1 MKSMFKIL
9 AWLIGLVLVL
19 IILAAVLLPRFFD
32 PNDFRGQ
39 IADTVLEKTGREL
52 NIEGDLK
59 LSVIPWLGVS
69 IGRTSLSNDP
79 AYGDAP
85 MLAVEDASVGVKLMP
100 LFSRRIE
107 VSEIRLDGLRL
118 NLVRDAR
125 GSNWDS
131 LVAADE
137 EAPPVAEEE
146 AGQSF
151 DLQRVGGIRVRD
163 AQVSFEDK
171 VEGMGLKAELGEFS
185 SGAIAI
191 DGTTLDLDGIRVE
204 AADLAFES
212 KDTGAVATRIE
223 KMSTGRISGTPEALI
238 IGGAELVAAELSMK
252 SADGDYDIEIGSFT
266 SGDIATDPK
275 APQIGG
281 LRLED
286 ATFSV
291 KPADGEPM
299 RGSIPSFEIDNLAAG
314 QESPIKGKINA
325 KLGEPVMDVDMDLSG
340 RARMDGAKIGLAGLL
355 IKATLTGEELPGGSQ
370 DAELSAESLQVDQEA
385 QTLVLE
391 GARASVAGMNVSL
404 QARGSKIVDAPEISG
419 RIEIAEFSPRKLLKT
434 LAMETPV
441 TADPEVLTRAALSGN
456 FAMAGN
462 KFSLTDLKAR
472 LDDTALSGQASMI
485 GGTPQVARA
494 TLQVDAIDLDRYL
507 PPATDEE
514 EAAPADTADAEIN
527 SADLR
532 GKDVDASL
540 DIGKVEI
547 SGLTLSG
554 IKARAVIRD
563 GKLTLDPLQSQ
574 LYDGAIQGRMVL
586 DGSSDVPV
594 LSLSQSLSGVQV
606 APLLTDLAEV
616 DRLVG
621 VANFNMD
628 LKAAGQ
634 TSSQMIADL
643 DGTMKFGVDDG
654 KIRGINITHAVQSAL
669 ALLERR
675 APPPKTSEDTPFD
688 FMRGTATITNGIMRN
703 DDLTGDLIAM
713 NITGK
718 GQINLVDE
726 TIDYDL
732 LASVP
737 EGQKSADLGLARAAG
752 RSIPISITDSLNDP
766 SVKVDVGAL
775 VGDKVKSL
783 IRDQLGLG
791 GDKAPAGDQAA
802 PAEGEAAPEEEPRST
817 EDKIKEEADKLKKKL
832 FGG

>member
-39 IADTVLEKTGREL
+39 IADTVREQTGREL
-52 NIEGDLK
+52 TIEGDLK

-107 VSEIRLDGLRL
+107 VSEVRLDGLRL

-131 LVAADE
+131 LVAAE
-137 EAPPVAEEE
+137 EDAPPASAED

-151 DLQRVGGIRVRD
+151 DLKQVGGIRVRD
-163 AQVSFEDK
+163 AQVSFQDK
-171 VEGMGLKAELGEFS
+171 VEGMALKAELGELS
-185 SGAIAI
+185 TGAIAV
-191 DGTTLDLDGIRVE
+191 DGTAIDLDGIRVE
-204 AADLAFES
+204 AADLTFES

-223 KMSTGRISGTPEALI
+223 KMSTGRIAGTPEALI
-238 IGGAELVAAELSMK
+238 IGGAELIAAELSMK
-252 SADGDYDIEIGSFT
+252 SADGDYSMNIGSFT

-286 ATFSV
+286 ATFLI

-299 RGSIPSFEIDNLAAG
+299 QGSIPSFEIEKLVAG
-314 QESPIKGKINA
+314 QESPIRGKLTA
-325 KLGEPVMDVDMDLSG
+325 KMGEPVMDVDLDLSG

-355 IKATLTGEELPGGSQ
+355 VKAKLTGEELPGGSQ
-370 DAELSAESLQVDQEA
+370 DAELSADSLQIDQEA
-385 QTLVLE
+385 QTLVLD

-419 RIEIAEFSPRKLLKT
+419 RIEIAEFSPRKLFKT
-434 LAMETPV
+434 LSMEAPV
-441 TADPEVLTRAALSGN
+441 TADPDVLTRAALSGD

-462 KFSLTDLKAR
+462 KFSLNNLKAR
-472 LDDTALSGQASMI
+472 LDDTALSGQASVTD
-485 GGTPQVARA
+485 GTPQVTRA

-507 PPATDEE
+507 SPSTDEE
-514 EAAPADTADAEIN
+514 VAAPADTADTEIN

-540 DIGKVEI
+540 DIGKVKV

-594 LSLSQSLSGVQV
+594 LNLNQSLSGVQV
-606 APLLTDLAEV
+606 SPLLTDLAEV

-669 ALLERR
+669 ALLDRK
-675 APPPKTSEDTPFD
+675 APPAKTSEDTPFD
-688 FMRGTATITNGIMRN
+688 FMRGTATITNGVMRN

-713 NITGK
+713 NVTGK

-737 EGQKSADLGLARAAG
+737 EGQKSADLGLGKAAG
-752 RSIPISITDSLNDP
+752 KSVPISISGSLDDP
-766 SVKVDVGAL
+766 SVKADVGAL
-775 VGDKVKSL
+775 IGDKVKSL

-791 GDKAPAGDQAA
+791 GDKTPEGDQAA
-802 PAEGEAAPEEEPRST
+802 PADGEAAPEEEPKST
-817 EDKIKEEADKLKKKL
+817 EDQLKEEADKLKKKL

>member
-39 IADTVLEKTGREL
+39 IADTVREQTGREL
-52 NIEGDLK
+52 TIEGDLK

-69 IGRTSLSNDP
+69 IGRTTLSNDP
-79 AYGDAP
+79 AYGDEP

-100 LFSRRIE
+100 LISRRIE

-131 LVAADE
+131 LVAAE
-137 EAPPVAEEE
+137 EDAPPAPEED

-151 DLQRVGGIRVRD
+151 DLKQVGGIRVRD
-163 AQVSFEDK
+163 AQVSFQDK
-171 VEGMGLKAELGEFS
+171 VDGMSLKAELGEFGT
-185 SGAIAI
+185 GAIAI
-191 DGTTLDLDGIRVE
+191 DGTAIDLDGIRVE

-212 KDTGAVATRIE
+212 KDTGAVTTRIE
-223 KMSTGRISGTPEALI
+223 KMSTGRIAGTPEALI
-238 IGGAELVAAELSMK
+238 IGGAELIAAELSMK
-252 SADGDYDIEIGSFT
+252 SADGDYSMNIGSFT

-281 LRLED
+281 LRLQD
-286 ATFSV
+286 ATFSIR
-291 KPADGEPM
+291 PADGEPM
-299 RGSIPSFEIDNLAAG
+299 QGSIPSFEIEKLVAG
-314 QESPIKGKINA
+314 QESPIKGKLKA
-325 KLGEPVMDVDMDLSG
+325 QLGEPVMDVDLDLSG

-355 IKATLTGEELPGGSQ
+355 VKAKLTGEELPGGSQ
-370 DAELSAESLQVDQEA
+370 DAELSADSVQIDQEA
-385 QTLVLE
+385 QTLVLD

-419 RIEIAEFSPRKLLKT
+419 RIEIAEFSPRKLFKT
-434 LAMETPV
+434 LAMEVPI
-441 TADPEVLTRAALSGN
+441 TADPDVLTRAALSGD

-462 KFSLTDLKAR
+462 KFSLNNLKAR
-472 LDDTALSGQASMI
+472 LDDTALSGQASVAE
-485 GGTPQVARA
+485 GTPQVARA

-507 PPATDEE
+507 PPATEDE
-514 EAAPADTADAEIN
+514 APAPAETADAQIN

-540 DIGKVEI
+540 DIGQVKV
-547 SGLTLSG
+547 SGLTLTG

-563 GKLTLDPLQSQ
+563 GKLTLDPLQSS
-574 LYDGAIQGRMVL
+574 LYDGSVQGRVVL
-586 DGSSDVPV
+586 DGSGDVPA
-594 LSLSQSLSGVQV
+594 LTLKQSLDGVQV
-606 APLLTDLAEV
+606 SPLLNDLAEV
-616 DRLVG
+616 EKLVG
-621 VANFNMD
+621 VANFSMD
-628 LKAAGQ
+628 LNTAGQ

-669 ALLERR
+669 ALLDRK
-675 APPPKTSEDTPFD
+675 APPAKTSEDTPFD
-688 FMRGTATITNGIMRN
+688 FMRGTATITNGVMRN

-713 NITGK
+713 NVTGK

-737 EGQKSADLGLARAAG
+737 EGQKSADLGLGKAAG
-752 RSIPISITDSLNDP
+752 KSVPITISGSLDDP
-766 SVKVDVGAL
+766 SVKADVGAL
-775 VGDKVKSL
+775 IGDKVKSL

-791 GDKAPAGDQAA
+791 GEKTPEGDQAA
-802 PAEGEAAPEEEPRST
+802 PADGEAAPEEEPKST
-817 EDKIKEEADKLKKKL
+817 EDQLKEEADKLKKKL